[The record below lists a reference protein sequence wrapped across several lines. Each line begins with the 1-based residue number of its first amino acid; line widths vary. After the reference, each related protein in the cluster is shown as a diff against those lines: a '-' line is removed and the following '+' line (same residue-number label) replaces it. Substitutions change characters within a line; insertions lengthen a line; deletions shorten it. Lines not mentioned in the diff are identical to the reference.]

1 MLLCKPQ
8 MYTKL
13 SCSWMRYTAKQML
26 SAIQYWLNK
35 CMRAVEFMT
44 KTIKPIKPLTPQ
56 QARIASLKQQK
67 ERAGK
72 LLKAEKD
79 RQKQQKA
86 TQQINKAQ
94 QTLRKL

>member
-1 MLLCKPQ
+1 
-8 MYTKL
+8 
-13 SCSWMRYTAKQML
+13 
-26 SAIQYWLNK
+26 
-35 CMRAVEFMT
+35 MRAVEFIT
-44 KTIKPIKPLTPQ
+44 NTIKPIKPLTPQ
-56 QARIASLKQQK
+56 QARIANLKQQK
-67 ERAGK
+67 ERVGM